1 MGSVF
6 QKLKTPFV
14 VIQPPFRR
22 IDARNIYRERILGD
36 LSTSFKTCFNMKSLP
51 VICVLAL
58 AALIN
63 LTQGKFLAKACF
75 SPASTSDEG
84 EAATSFRDFVPA

>member
-1 MGSVF
+1 
-6 QKLKTPFV
+6 
-14 VIQPPFRR
+14 
-22 IDARNIYRERILGD
+22 
-36 LSTSFKTCFNMKSLP
+36 MKPLP

-84 EAATSFRDFVPA
+84 EATTSFRDFVPA